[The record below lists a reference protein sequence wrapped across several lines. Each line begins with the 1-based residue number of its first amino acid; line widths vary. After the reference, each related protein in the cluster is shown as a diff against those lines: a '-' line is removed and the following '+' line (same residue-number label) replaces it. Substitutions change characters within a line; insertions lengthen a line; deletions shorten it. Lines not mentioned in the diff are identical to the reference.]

1 VLAEVVV
8 EVKVVLEVLEVEVV
22 LEVLEVEVV
31 LEMLEVEVVLEMLEA
46 VAVATGDIL
55 DMMLTCNDLPLSSF
69 CLF

>member
-31 LEMLEVEVVLEMLEA
+31 LEMLEA
-46 VAVATGDIL
+46 VAAATGDIL
-55 DMMLTCNDLPLSSF
+55 DMLTCNDLPLSSF